1 MLVGVAD
8 GGYTQQTV
16 ITYVCLQQNRRVAKA
31 IGAWEGKG
39 TPCSRVWL
47 MRVEV

>member
-1 MLVGVAD
+1 MGVVD

-16 ITYVCLQQNRRVAKA
+16 ITYVCLQQARRVAKV

-39 TPCSRVWL
+39 TGRYWL
-47 MRVEV
+47 WFE